1 MNIQV
6 YLAYAGRVTEPRWLT
21 GEQQCAWRKFAALMT
36 VVPAALD
43 AQLQRDAGLTHFG
56 YWVLAM
62 LSEDPERALRM
73 SDLAARSN
81 ASPSRVSH
89 VVARLEQQ
97 GWVRRHR
104 ACSDGRGN
112 VAELTDAGYEKLVAA
127 APGHVA
133 KVRDLIFDGLTE
145 TQVEQLDELCTA
157 ILAHLDPEGTLTT
170 APPKQD

>member
-1 MNIQV
+1 MI
-6 YLAYAGRVTEPRWLT
+6 ESRWLT
-21 GEQQCAWRKFAALMT
+21 EQQQCAWRKFAALMT

-43 AQLQRDAGLTHFG
+43 TQLQRDAGLTHFG

-62 LSEDPERALRM
+62 LSEEPARALRM

-104 ACSDGRGN
+104 ACSDGRGY
-112 VAELTDAGYEKLVAA
+112 VAELTDTGYEKLVAS
-127 APGHVA
+127 APGHVD
-133 KVRDLIFDGLTE
+133 KVRQLIFDGLSE
-145 TQVEQLDELCTA
+145 AQVRQLDELCTA
-157 ILAHLDPEGTLTT
+157 VLAHLDPARDLTT
-170 APPKQD
+170 GPPKSS